1 MDPVVDRIVVM
12 SYDDPIS
19 LAALASAD
27 IPEDAWLVAS
37 QSTAT
42 SLSGREVFRTLPRA
56 EAAIAAAA
64 SRPGAVGGALGR
76 AYDELAEIVAIDS
89 T

>member
-1 MDPVVDRIVVM
+1 M

-19 LAALASAD
+19 IAALASAD
-27 IPEDAWLVAS
+27 VPEKAWLIAS

-42 SLSGREVFRTLPRA
+42 SLIGRDVFRALPRA
-56 EAAIAAAA
+56 EGTISAAT
-64 SRPGAVGGALGR
+64 SRPAALGGPLGK
-76 AYDELAEIVAIDS
+76 AYDELAEIIAIDA